1 METSF
6 QALEIANATFVEV
19 KESMDKVILSF
30 ASVKSTK
37 TTIEN
42 ESPEGWEQVIDISM
56 KKDRFGLGYKPSSK
70 EGALIPTKDRIQRI
84 QEVFLSAGYVYGDQV
99 NAVEEDTED
108 EDMTNL
114 VYQCEATLT
123 NWEAIE
129 IPEVIP
135 ISK

>member
-1 METSF
+1 
-6 QALEIANATFVEV
+6 VEV
-19 KESMDKVILSF
+19 KESVEKVIPSF
-30 ASVKSTK
+30 SSVKGTK
-37 TTIEN
+37 ITIEN
-42 ESPEGWEQVIDISM
+42 GSPEGWGQVIDINM
-56 KKDRFGLGYKPSSK
+56 KKDRFGLGYKPSNK
-70 EGALIPTKDRIQRI
+70 EGAPVPTKDRMRRI

-99 NAVEEDTED
+99 NTFEEDTED
-108 EDMTNL
+108 ENMINM